1 MSEGLQIPTDPIGR
15 KLFGHLVGIG
25 ANPDTVSQA
34 LASASELKADAKE
47 LKTAVIEL
55 SRNMNEL
62 NSNIVEL
69 NRNLKGGI

>member
-1 MSEGLQIPTDPIGR
+1 MSAGIQIPTDPIGT
-15 KLFGHLVGIG
+15 KLFGLLVGAGVNPG
-25 ANPDTVSQA
+25 AVSQGFE
-34 LASASELKADAKE
+34 SVSELKADAKE
-47 LKTAVIEL
+47 LKTAVVEL